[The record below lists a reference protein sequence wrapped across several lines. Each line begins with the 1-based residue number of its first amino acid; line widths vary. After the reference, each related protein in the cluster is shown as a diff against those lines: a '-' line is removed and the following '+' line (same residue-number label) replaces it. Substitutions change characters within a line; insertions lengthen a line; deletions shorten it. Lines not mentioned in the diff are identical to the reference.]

1 MMINWL
7 FSSFVALQCGERVHV
22 PFNLAI
28 GSWTSTHILTSLSQD
43 ATVVP
48 EDQAADINKDNPET
62 EDSEVVKVETQV
74 KTEGE
79 SGSQSNLAENQ
90 LELTD
95 IGGTAGKSVRSC
107 W

>member
-1 MMINWL
+1 M
-7 FSSFVALQCGERVHV
+7 
-22 PFNLAI
+22 
-28 GSWTSTHILTSLSQD
+28 LTSFSQD

-48 EDQAADINKDNPET
+48 EDKAADINKDNPES
-62 EDSEVVKVETQV
+62 EDSEFVKVETEV

-95 IGGTAGKSVRSC
+95 IGGTAGKSVRAC
-107 W
+107 C

>member
-7 FSSFVALQCGERVHV
+7 FGPFFALQCGQRVDV
-22 PFNLAI
+22 PFNLTI
-28 GSWTSTHILTSLSQD
+28 GSWRSTHILTSLSQD
-43 ATVVP
+43 ATVLP
-48 EDQAADINKDNPET
+48 EDQAADVNKDNPET
-62 EDSEVVKVETQV
+62 EDSEFVKVETEV

-95 IGGTAGKSVRSC
+95 IGGTAGKLVRAC